1 MIPISFKNLQKSF
14 KYGFNKRQ
22 NVLKSI
28 SLDIKEGEVFGFL
41 GPNPLQSFLNSA
53 GWLQELIVWKSER
66 G

>member
-28 SLDIKEGEVFGFL
+28 SLDIKEGEVFGL
-41 GPNPLQSFLNSA
+41 APGKAPPL
-53 GWLQELIVWKSER
+53 I
-66 G
+66 